1 MVRVLDLHLCD
12 SGSNPTIGS
21 YFFFFSLFFFF
32 FFACHE
38 CKNVNEKLSTAHII
52 TDHDFWV
59 SHAELILEKL
69 ATMTMETSKGWKKEK
84 IYKIIHE
91 NHLVWRCRPFLY
103 MRRGGNA
110 RLRAI

>member
-1 MVRVLDLHLCD
+1 MRNCLLHTLLQFMN
-12 SGSNPTIGS
+12 S
-21 YFFFFSLFFFF
+21 
-32 FFACHE
+32 A
-38 CKNVNEKLSTAHII
+38 
-52 TDHDFWV
+52 WV